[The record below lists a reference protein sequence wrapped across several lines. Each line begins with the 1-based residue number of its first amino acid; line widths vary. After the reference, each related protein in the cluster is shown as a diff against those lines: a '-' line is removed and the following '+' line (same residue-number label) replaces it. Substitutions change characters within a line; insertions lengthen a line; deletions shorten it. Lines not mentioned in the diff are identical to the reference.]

1 MLSVKSPWQI
11 QRGSRKPIGLLVALL
26 LLLPQ
31 SRIPVTVLLPL

>member
-11 QRGSRKPIGLLVALL
+11 QSGSRKLISLLVALL

-31 SRIPVTVLLPL
+31 SLIPVTLLLQL